1 MSEHQGFEAQRLHE
15 RELLAKRGVV
25 GVGIGHKET
34 NGVYS
39 DDLAVVVLVDRK
51 RPLAAIHDE
60 DLIPRD
66 LEGMRTDVIEVGDLK
81 ANLVNQPTK
90 PPQQGRFRPVIPS
103 GVSVGHYKVTAGT
116 LGTLVK
122 DKVTGELLVLSNN
135 HVLANCNDAQVG
147 DAVLQPAAMDG
158 GISPAD
164 VVAKL
169 TRYIQLGYIGDPL
182 DSIKPV
188 GTFPQPTPVTPEPE
202 PTPGDPFTPPTNPT
216 NPTQPTNP
224 ANPPPST
231 NAGCDPLSLLIT
243 IINNIAG
250 MLGSQRRVAQASI
263 QTAAAMSAVAQTGTL
278 DTAVL
283 MNFMAQN
290 GTVPQNLVDCALAV
304 PVDPAMFS
312 DEILQIGMVNETM
325 AVALNQRV
333 RKYGRTTGLL
343 EGNVRLLNATV
354 NVGYA
359 TATGQRQAQFVGQVI
374 CDPIS
379 QGGDSGSL
387 VVDAQQ
393 KKAVGLLFAGSPQAT
408 IFTPIDVVLDV
419 LGITL

>member
-1 MSEHQGFEAQRLHE
+1 MDSGQAFEAQRLHE
-15 RELLAKRGVV
+15 HELLAKRGVV
-25 GVGIGHKET
+25 GVGLGHKET
-34 NGVYS
+34 NGVWS

-60 DLIPRD
+60 DVIPREID
-66 LEGMRTDVIEVGDLK
+66 GMRTDVIEVGDLK
-81 ANLVNQPTK
+81 ANLVGPPVK

-103 GVSVGHYKVTAGT
+103 GVSVGHFKVTAGT

-122 DKVTGELLVLSNN
+122 DRATGDVLLLSNN
-135 HVLANCNDAQVG
+135 HVLANCNDALLG

-158 GISPAD
+158 GVTPGD

-169 TRYIQLGYIGDPL
+169 HRYIKLGYIGDPV
-182 DSIKPV
+182 DVIAPV
-188 GTFPQPTPVTPEPE
+188 GTFPAPAPVTPAT
-202 PTPGDPFTPPTNPT
+202 PTPNPGTPPVT
-216 NPTQPTNP
+216 P
-224 ANPPPST
+224 APAPMGG
-231 NAGCDPLSLLIT
+231 GCDPLSLIVT
-243 IINNIAG
+243 IINNLAG
-250 MLGSQRRVAQASI
+250 LFGSQRRVAQTSV
-263 QTAAAMSAVAQTGTL
+263 QAAAALSAVAQVGTL

-283 MNFMAQN
+283 MNVMAQN
-290 GTVPQNLVDCALAV
+290 ASVPQNRVDCALAV

-312 DEILQIGMVNETM
+312 DEIIQIGMVNETM
-325 AVALNQRV
+325 PVALNQRV
-333 RKYGRTTGLL
+333 RKYGRTTGLM
-343 EGNVRLLNATV
+343 EGTVRLLNATV

-387 VVDAQQ
+387 VVDASQR
-393 KKAVGLLFAGSPQAT
+393 KAVGLLFAGSPQAT